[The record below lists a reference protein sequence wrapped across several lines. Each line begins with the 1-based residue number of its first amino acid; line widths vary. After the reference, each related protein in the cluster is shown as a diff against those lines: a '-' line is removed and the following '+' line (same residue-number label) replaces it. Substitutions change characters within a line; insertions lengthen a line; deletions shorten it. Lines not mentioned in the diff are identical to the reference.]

1 MLRVLKNFLIFSI
14 ALFSGS
20 VSAQEPE
27 RPNII
32 IFIADDISY
41 NDFGCY
47 GHPVIRTPNIDRLAS
62 AGLRFTNAILTTS
75 SCSPSRASIITGRY
89 PHNTGAPELHTEM
102 PAGQIPFPRLL
113 RGAGY
118 YSAQAG
124 KWHFGTSQPRQGDA
138 MYNAF
143 DRTGGHAGDGGGPSG
158 AERWVEYVRERPRD
172 RPFFMWFAALDAHR
186 GWDEAFVPVRY
197 DPADVVVP
205 PFLRD
210 TPETREDLASY
221 YAEVTRFDHY
231 IGEVMTVLEEQGELD
246 NTLLMVMADNGRPF
260 PRNKTRLYDDGIKTP
275 FVLHWPEGIRARGEV
290 SNSLLSS
297 IDIAPT
303 LLEVAGVTP
312 PESFQGRNFLKLFQN
327 PQEKFRSYA
336 FAEHNWHDFMAFERM
351 VRTERFLYIEN
362 GLPDHDNRGAIDIM
376 GGGAGRSLQEG
387 WVEGSL
393 NDLQRKIFLIPQPE
407 REFYDCNLDSLQVHN
422 VMDTRRFRREQERL
436 SEVLEAWRAQ
446 TGDTQPRDLTK
457 DWYDRITN
465 EPLKEKGKRG
475 TLPGSERQA
484 HKINQSGPF

>member
-1 MLRVLKNFLIFSI
+1 MF
-14 ALFSGS
+14 
-20 VSAQEPE
+20 AQG

-47 GHPVIRTPNIDRLAS
+47 GHPVIQTPNIDRLAA

-102 PAGQIPFPRLL
+102 PPGQVPFPRLL
-113 RGAGY
+113 REAGY

-124 KWHFGTSQPRQGDA
+124 KWHFGTAQPRPGDA
-138 MYNAF
+138 MHDVF
-143 DRTGGHAGDGGGPSG
+143 DRVGGHPGDGGGPSG
-158 AERWVEYVRERPRD
+158 AERWVEYVRDRPMD
-172 RPFFMWFAALDAHR
+172 KPFFMWFAALDAHR
-186 GWDEAFVPVRY
+186 VWDDAFVPVRY
-197 DPADVVVP
+197 KAADVVVP

-221 YAEVTRFDHY
+221 YNEVTRFDY
-231 IGEVMTVLEEQGELD
+231 YVGEVVATLETQGVLD

-260 PRNKTRLYDDGIKTP
+260 PRSKTRLYDDGIKTP
-275 FVLHWPEGIRARGEV
+275 LVVHWPEGIQPRGAV
-290 SNSLLSS
+290 SGSLLSAV
-297 IDIAPT
+297 DIAPT
-303 LLEVAGVTP
+303 LLDVAGVAAH
-312 PESFQGRNFLKLFQN
+312 ERFQGRSFRRLFQN
-327 PQEKFRSYA
+327 PEEEFRNYA

-362 GLPDHDNRGAIDIM
+362 GLPGRDNRGAIDIM
-376 GGGAGRSLQEG
+376 GGGAGRALQQGWEEG
-387 WVEGSL
+387 AL
-393 NDLQRKIFLIPQPE
+393 DDLQRRIFLIPQPE
-407 REFYDCNLDSLQVHN
+407 REFYDCRNDSLQVYN
-422 VMDTRRFRREQERL
+422 LIGTRRFRREQQRL
-436 SEVLEAWRAQ
+436 ARVLEAWRTQ
-446 TGDTQPRDLTK
+446 TGDTQPRRLTK

-475 TLPGSERQA
+475 TLPGSEGHA
-484 HKINQSGPF
+484 HNINHSGPF

>member
-1 MLRVLKNFLIFSI
+1 MKWRFRRKIFCFILSFSA
-14 ALFSGS
+14 ALY
-20 VSAQEPE
+20 VEAQDK
-27 RPNII
+27 PNII
-32 IFIADDISY
+32 IFIGDDISY

-62 AGLRFTNAILTTS
+62 AGLKFTNAILTTS

-89 PHNTGAPELHTEM
+89 PHNTGAPELHLEM
-102 PAGQIPFPRLL
+102 PAGQVPFPRLL
-113 RGAGY
+113 RESGY
-118 YSAQAG
+118 YTAQAG
-124 KWHFGTSQPRQGDA
+124 KWHFGKPRPNPGDA
-138 MYNAF
+138 MYGAF

-172 RPFFMWFAALDAHR
+172 KPFFMWFAALDAHR
-186 GWDEAFVPVRY
+186 VWDDAFVPVRY
-197 DPADVVVP
+197 EAADVVVP

-221 YAEVTRFDHY
+221 YNEVTRFDHY
-231 IGEVMTVLEEQGELD
+231 IGEVVATLEAQGELS
-246 NTLLMVMADNGRPF
+246 NTLLIVMADNGRPF

-275 FVLHWPEGIRARGEV
+275 FVVHWPEGTSAPGAV

-303 LLEVAGVTP
+303 LLEVAGVAA
-312 PESFQGRNFLKLFQN
+312 PETIQGKSFRTLFQD
-327 PQEKFRSYA
+327 PEQKFRNYA

-376 GGGAGRSLQEG
+376 GGGAGQALQQGLE
-387 WVEGSL
+387 ERSL
-393 NDLQRKIFLIPQPE
+393 NDLQRRIFMIPQPE
-407 REFYDCNLDSLQVHN
+407 REFYDCINDSLQVHN
-422 VMDTRRFRREQERL
+422 LIGTRKFRREQERL
-436 SEVLEAWRAQ
+436 AKVLDLWRTQ
-446 TGDTQPRDLTK
+446 TGDTQPRSLTK

-465 EPLKEKGKRG
+465 EPLKDKEKRG
-475 TLPGSERQA
+475 TLPGSEGQG
-484 HKINQSGPF
+484 NELNYSGPF